1 MKNLALKSTTEAEI
15 INGCLSGHRVYQK
28 MLYDAFSPTMFAIC
42 LRYAP
47 DYHTAED
54 FLQEGFVKVFKN
66 IHKYSGLGSFEGW
79 MKRLFV
85 NYAIEQL
92 RKIDRNIGQ
101 EDISLAEDKAT
112 GDNVLSQ
119 LNMQDL
125 TKLIQALP
133 NGYRTIFNLY
143 VIEGFSSKEIV
154 DMLHISEGTARSQL
168 ARARN
173 LLKKMLLNAA

>member
-1 MKNLALKSTTEAEI
+1 MKNLALKSITEAEL
-15 INGCLSGHRVYQK
+15 INGCLTGQRNYQK
-28 MLYDAFSPTMFAIC
+28 MLYDTFSPTMFAIC

-54 FLQEGFVKVFKN
+54 FLQEGFVKVFN
-66 IHKYSGLGSFEGW
+66 NLHKYGGLGSFEGW

-92 RKIDRNIGQ
+92 RRIDRKIGQ
-101 EDISLAEDKAT
+101 EDIALAEDKAG
-112 GDNVLSQ
+112 GDNVMSQ
-119 LNMQDL
+119 LNMEDI
-125 TKLIQALP
+125 TKLIQGLP

-168 ARARN
+168 ARARTM
-173 LLKKMLLNAA
+173 LKKMLLNAA